1 MENDVSGEFGSMKLL
16 VRDVLRESERARN
29 DDVYLVMKVLERR
42 GCIIVKR
49 TVEYPRGVIIF
60 PYENLG
66 EFGAF
71 ETVRRVRQEIQNVDK
86 EFLPTDYE
94 VCVKRR
100 LRQEAVR
107 LYYSK
112 NKNVY

>member
-1 MENDVSGEFGSMKLL
+1 MDVEKEFSSMKLL

-29 DDVYLVMKVLERR
+29 DDAYLVMKVLERR
-42 GCIIVKR
+42 SLIIVKKN
-49 TVEYPRGVIIF
+49 EAFPLGVILLPFEHIA
-60 PYENLG
+60 

-86 EFLPTDYE
+86 EFLPTDYD

-100 LRQEAVR
+100 LRSEAVR
-107 LYYSK
+107 LFYAK
-112 NKNVY
+112 KMEV